1 MPREVG
7 SKNLTDKEKKAFNR
21 KRKAVI
27 RKMPR
32 TYNSILNNYYE
43 IKGIDPLAVNKVRT
57 FMNNLTYSEEVLKVL
72 TDFTENFLS
81 NNQ

>member
-1 MPREVG
+1 MPREFG

-32 TYNSILNNYYE
+32 TYNLMLSNYYE
-43 IKGIDPLAVNKVRT
+43 IKGIEPLAVNKVRT

-72 TDFTENFLS
+72 TDFTENFLP

>member
-1 MPREVG
+1 MPREIG

-21 KRKAVI
+21 KRKAII

-32 TYNSILNNYYE
+32 TYSAMLSNYYE
-43 IKGIDPLAVNKVRT
+43 IKGINPLPSHKVRT